1 MFKIVKKRYFIPS
14 ILSVFL
20 LIGVSFKDDFF
31 EISKQIEI
39 FTTLF
44 KTINQNYV
52 DDTNPAELM
61 DKAIKS
67 MLADL
72 DPYTNYFN
80 EQDVIK
86 FKINNTG
93 EYTGIGAMI
102 TRKEDKLIIKEPYKG
117 FPADKAGLKAG
128 DEITQIGDVLL
139 VDFKDDASQ
148 LMKGAKGT
156 KININYLRQG
166 KPMSTQLILDEVA
179 VKAVPFY
186 GMVDDKTGYIVLSQ
200 FNQKASYET
209 KEALEKL
216 KDDGAT
222 QIVLDLRGN
231 PGGLL
236 NEAVNI
242 CNLFVPKNEII
253 VTTKS
258 KNSKYN
264 NTYKT
269 NKTKHFKQLQNNL
282 EHNFAVR
289 EGLIE
294 ELKQLIDSGDSSIGD
309 MFKKA
314 NDIRDRW
321 KNAGAIPRDKYNIL
335 WNNYHFHMERF
346 YDVIHLD
353 KEARDLDLKNNLEQK
368 QQIITKATALLN
380 EEDVMKAFRELQLLH
395 RVWKEEIGPV
405 DREHREVI
413 WNEFSEITKK
423 MHDKREALY
432 ALARGKETE
441 NLALKNEIIVQI
453 EALGTEKI
461 DSHNGWQGQIKKLEI
476 LREAFFKAGKVP
488 AEVTEETWAKFKN
501 AVRAF
506 NVHKNVF
513 YKDIKH
519 EQNDNL
525 AKKIALVEKAKS
537 LQESNDF
544 NATTPIMKQIQDD
557 WKKIGHVPRKYSDSI
572 WNDFKLA
579 CNAYFDRMH
588 EARNSENS
596 EEVEAFEK
604 KKAFLDE
611 LKDFTL
617 VGEHKADLDAI
628 KAHIATWKT
637 FGKVPFNR
645 RHIEGK
651 FNKILDALFEKLSM
665 SKKDTEM
672 MRFSNRIEQLSE
684 NDNKR
689 ALEQEQFFIR
699 KKIDEVQSEIF
710 QLENNIQFISSSSK
724 GENPFI
730 KEVQK
735 SIERHKDDLKLW
747 KEKLQQIKDK

>member
-1 MFKIVKKRYFIPS
+1 MSEAQHDNLQNADGQDPIE
-14 ILSVFL
+14 L
-20 LIGVSFKDDFF
+20 
-31 EISKQIEI
+31 QIEEQI
-39 FTTLF
+39 EEQIETPIEVQEEAITS
-44 KTINQNYV
+44 NQSVLEEIDNSNAEENE
-52 DDTNPAELM
+52 DDSVKEKHEIEMLDYDALSMEEL
-61 DKAIKS
+61 
-67 MLADL
+67 
-72 DPYTNYFN
+72 T
-80 EQDVIK
+80 
-86 FKINNTG
+86 
-93 EYTGIGAMI
+93 
-102 TRKEDKLIIKEPYKG
+102 
-117 FPADKAGLKAG
+117 
-128 DEITQIGDVLL
+128 DE
-139 VDFKDDASQ
+139 
-148 LMKGAKGT
+148 
-156 KININYLRQG
+156 
-166 KPMSTQLILDEVA
+166 
-179 VKAVPFY
+179 
-186 GMVDDKTGYIVLSQ
+186 
-200 FNQKASYET
+200 
-209 KEALEKL
+209 LEKL
-216 KDDGAT
+216 VSNEKVMAIKDHAEGIRKAFSDKYQHFIDEKREEFNA
-222 QIVLDLRGN
+222 QN
-231 PGGLL
+231 
-236 NEAVNI
+236 NEEGVDFEYHFP
-242 CNLFVPKNEII
+242 LKNKFDSIF
-253 VTTKS
+253 
-258 KNSKYN
+258 

-269 NKTKHFKQLQNNL
+269 NKAKHFKQLQNNL

-289 EGLIE
+289 EALIE
-294 ELKQLIDSGDSSIGD
+294 ELKQLIDSSDSSIGD

-368 QQIITKATALLN
+368 QQIISKATALLN

-405 DREHREVI
+405 DREHRESI
-413 WNEFSEITKK
+413 WNEFSEITKQ

-441 NLALKNEIIVQI
+441 NLALKNEIIIQI

-461 DSHNGWQGQIKKLEI
+461 DSHSGWQGQIKKLEA

-525 AKKIALVEKAKS
+525 SKKIALVEKAKS

-544 NATTPIMKQIQDD
+544 NATTPIMKKIQDD

-572 WNDFKLA
+572 WKDFKDA

-588 EARNSENS
+588 EARNAESS

-617 VGEHKADLDAI
+617 SGEHKADLEAI

-672 MRFSNRIEQLSE
+672 MRFSNRLEQLSE

-699 KKIDEVQSEIF
+699 KKIDEVQGEIF

-735 SIERHKDDLKLW
+735 SIERHKDELKLW
-747 KEKLQQIKDK
+747 KEKLQQIKNM

>member
-1 MFKIVKKRYFIPS
+1 MSEAQHDNLQNADGQDPIKQQVE
-14 ILSVFL
+14 V
-20 LIGVSFKDDFF
+20 
-31 EISKQIEI
+31 QIETPI
-39 FTTLF
+39 EAQEEVLTS
-44 KTINQNYV
+44 NQSVLEEIDNSNAEENE
-52 DDTNPAELM
+52 DDSVKEKHEIEMLDYDALSMEEL
-61 DKAIKS
+61 
-67 MLADL
+67 
-72 DPYTNYFN
+72 T
-80 EQDVIK
+80 
-86 FKINNTG
+86 
-93 EYTGIGAMI
+93 
-102 TRKEDKLIIKEPYKG
+102 
-117 FPADKAGLKAG
+117 
-128 DEITQIGDVLL
+128 DE
-139 VDFKDDASQ
+139 
-148 LMKGAKGT
+148 
-156 KININYLRQG
+156 
-166 KPMSTQLILDEVA
+166 
-179 VKAVPFY
+179 
-186 GMVDDKTGYIVLSQ
+186 
-200 FNQKASYET
+200 
-209 KEALEKL
+209 LEKL
-216 KDDGAT
+216 VTNEKVMAIKDHAEGIRKAFSDKYHHFIDEKREEFNA
-222 QIVLDLRGN
+222 QN
-231 PGGLL
+231 
-236 NEAVNI
+236 NEEGVEFEYHFP
-242 CNLFVPKNEII
+242 LKNKFDSIF
-253 VTTKS
+253 
-258 KNSKYN
+258 

-289 EGLIE
+289 EALIE

-314 NDIRDRW
+314 NDIRERW

-413 WNEFSEITKK
+413 WNEFSEITKQ

-461 DSHNGWQGQIKKLEI
+461 DSHSGWQGQIKKLEA
-476 LREAFFKAGKVP
+476 LREAFFEARKVP

-544 NATTPIMKQIQDD
+544 NATTPIMKKIQDD

-588 EARNSENS
+588 EARNAETS

-617 VGEHKADLDAI
+617 SGEHKADLEAI

-672 MRFSNRIEQLSE
+672 MRFSNRLEQLSE

-747 KEKLQQIKDK
+747 KEKLQQIKNM

>member
-1 MFKIVKKRYFIPS
+1 MSEAQHDNLQNADGQDPIEQQV
-14 ILSVFL
+14 
-20 LIGVSFKDDFF
+20 
-31 EISKQIEI
+31 EEQIETPI
-39 FTTLF
+39 EVQEVEDLSD
-44 KTINQNYV
+44 NQSVLEEIDNSNAEENE
-52 DDTNPAELM
+52 DDSVKEKHEIEMLDYDALSMEEL
-61 DKAIKS
+61 S
-67 MLADL
+67 
-72 DPYTNYFN
+72 
-80 EQDVIK
+80 
-86 FKINNTG
+86 
-93 EYTGIGAMI
+93 
-102 TRKEDKLIIKEPYKG
+102 
-117 FPADKAGLKAG
+117 
-128 DEITQIGDVLL
+128 DE
-139 VDFKDDASQ
+139 
-148 LMKGAKGT
+148 
-156 KININYLRQG
+156 
-166 KPMSTQLILDEVA
+166 
-179 VKAVPFY
+179 
-186 GMVDDKTGYIVLSQ
+186 
-200 FNQKASYET
+200 
-209 KEALEKL
+209 LEKL
-216 KDDGAT
+216 VTNEKVMAIKDHAEGIRKAFSDKYHHFIDEKREEFNA
-222 QIVLDLRGN
+222 QN
-231 PGGLL
+231 
-236 NEAVNI
+236 NEEGVEFEYHFP
-242 CNLFVPKNEII
+242 LKNKFDSIF
-253 VTTKS
+253 
-258 KNSKYN
+258 

-269 NKTKHFKQLQNNL
+269 NKNKHFKQLQNNL

-289 EGLIE
+289 EALIE
-294 ELKQLIDSGDSSIGD
+294 ELKQLIDSSDSSIGD

-413 WNEFSEITKK
+413 WNEFSEITKQ

-453 EALGTEKI
+453 EALGTEKN
-461 DSHNGWQGQIKKLEI
+461 DSHSGWQGQIKKLEA

-588 EARNSENS
+588 KARNSENS

-628 KAHIATWKT
+628 KTHIATWKT

-672 MRFSNRIEQLSE
+672 MRFSNRLEQLSE

-747 KEKLQQIKDK
+747 KEKLQQIKDM

>member
-1 MFKIVKKRYFIPS
+1 MSEAQHDNLQNADGQDPIEQQVE
-14 ILSVFL
+14 V
-20 LIGVSFKDDFF
+20 
-31 EISKQIEI
+31 QIETPI
-39 FTTLF
+39 EAQEVEDLSD
-44 KTINQNYV
+44 NQSVLEEIDNSNAEENE
-52 DDTNPAELM
+52 DDSVKEKHEILMLDYDALSMEEL
-61 DKAIKS
+61 
-67 MLADL
+67 
-72 DPYTNYFN
+72 T
-80 EQDVIK
+80 
-86 FKINNTG
+86 
-93 EYTGIGAMI
+93 
-102 TRKEDKLIIKEPYKG
+102 
-117 FPADKAGLKAG
+117 
-128 DEITQIGDVLL
+128 DE
-139 VDFKDDASQ
+139 
-148 LMKGAKGT
+148 
-156 KININYLRQG
+156 
-166 KPMSTQLILDEVA
+166 
-179 VKAVPFY
+179 
-186 GMVDDKTGYIVLSQ
+186 
-200 FNQKASYET
+200 
-209 KEALEKL
+209 LEKL
-216 KDDGAT
+216 VTNEKVMAIKDHAEGIRKAFSDKYQHFIDEKREEFNA
-222 QIVLDLRGN
+222 QN
-231 PGGLL
+231 
-236 NEAVNI
+236 NEEGVEFEYHFP
-242 CNLFVPKNEII
+242 LKNKFDSIF
-253 VTTKS
+253 
-258 KNSKYN
+258 

-269 NKTKHFKQLQNNL
+269 NKNKHFKQLQNNL

-413 WNEFSEITKK
+413 WNEFSEITKQ

-461 DSHNGWQGQIKKLEI
+461 DSHSGWQGQIKKLEI

-588 EARNSENS
+588 KARNSENS

-672 MRFSNRIEQLSE
+672 MRFSNRLEQLSE

-747 KEKLQQIKDK
+747 KEKLQQIKDM

>member
-1 MFKIVKKRYFIPS
+1 MSEAQHDNLQNADGQDPIEQQVE
-14 ILSVFL
+14 V
-20 LIGVSFKDDFF
+20 
-31 EISKQIEI
+31 QIETPI
-39 FTTLF
+39 EAQEVEDLSD
-44 KTINQNYV
+44 NQSVLEEIDNSNAEENE
-52 DDTNPAELM
+52 DDSVKEKHEILMLDYDALSMEEL
-61 DKAIKS
+61 
-67 MLADL
+67 
-72 DPYTNYFN
+72 T
-80 EQDVIK
+80 
-86 FKINNTG
+86 
-93 EYTGIGAMI
+93 
-102 TRKEDKLIIKEPYKG
+102 
-117 FPADKAGLKAG
+117 
-128 DEITQIGDVLL
+128 DE
-139 VDFKDDASQ
+139 
-148 LMKGAKGT
+148 
-156 KININYLRQG
+156 
-166 KPMSTQLILDEVA
+166 
-179 VKAVPFY
+179 
-186 GMVDDKTGYIVLSQ
+186 
-200 FNQKASYET
+200 
-209 KEALEKL
+209 LEKL
-216 KDDGAT
+216 VTNEKVMAIKDHAEGIRKAFSDKYHHFIDEKREEFNA
-222 QIVLDLRGN
+222 QN
-231 PGGLL
+231 
-236 NEAVNI
+236 NEEGVEFEYHFP
-242 CNLFVPKNEII
+242 LKNKFDSIF
-253 VTTKS
+253 
-258 KNSKYN
+258 

-269 NKTKHFKQLQNNL
+269 NKNKHFKQLQNNL

-413 WNEFSEITKK
+413 WNEFSEITKQ

-461 DSHNGWQGQIKKLEI
+461 DSHSGWQGQIKKLEI

-588 EARNSENS
+588 KARNSENS

-628 KAHIATWKT
+628 KTHIATWKT

-672 MRFSNRIEQLSE
+672 MRFSNRLEQLSE

-747 KEKLQQIKDK
+747 KEKLQHIKDM

>member
-1 MFKIVKKRYFIPS
+1 MSEAQHDNLQNADGQDPIEQQVEVQIETPIEAS
-14 ILSVFL
+14 SCAS
-20 LIGVSFKDDFF
+20 IGVSI
-31 EISKQIEI
+31 EQQVEVQIETPI
-39 FTTLF
+39 EAQEEALTS
-44 KTINQNYV
+44 NQSVLEEIDNSNAEENE
-52 DDTNPAELM
+52 DDSVKEKHEIEMLDYDALSMEEL
-61 DKAIKS
+61 
-67 MLADL
+67 
-72 DPYTNYFN
+72 T
-80 EQDVIK
+80 
-86 FKINNTG
+86 
-93 EYTGIGAMI
+93 
-102 TRKEDKLIIKEPYKG
+102 
-117 FPADKAGLKAG
+117 
-128 DEITQIGDVLL
+128 DE
-139 VDFKDDASQ
+139 
-148 LMKGAKGT
+148 
-156 KININYLRQG
+156 
-166 KPMSTQLILDEVA
+166 
-179 VKAVPFY
+179 
-186 GMVDDKTGYIVLSQ
+186 
-200 FNQKASYET
+200 
-209 KEALEKL
+209 LEKL
-216 KDDGAT
+216 VTNEKVMAIKDHAEGIRKAFSDKYHHFIDEKREEFNA
-222 QIVLDLRGN
+222 QN
-231 PGGLL
+231 
-236 NEAVNI
+236 NEEGVEFEYHFP
-242 CNLFVPKNEII
+242 LKNKFDSIF
-253 VTTKS
+253 
-258 KNSKYN
+258 

-289 EGLIE
+289 EALIE

-413 WNEFSEITKK
+413 WNEFSEITKQ

-461 DSHNGWQGQIKKLEI
+461 DSHSGWQGQIKKLEA

-544 NATTPIMKQIQDD
+544 NATTPIMKKIQED

-588 EARNSENS
+588 EARNAETS

-617 VGEHKADLDAI
+617 SGEHKADLEAI

-672 MRFSNRIEQLSE
+672 MRFSNRLEQLSE

-747 KEKLQQIKDK
+747 KEKLQQIKNM

>member
-1 MFKIVKKRYFIPS
+1 MSEAQHDNLQNADGQDPIE
-14 ILSVFL
+14 L
-20 LIGVSFKDDFF
+20 
-31 EISKQIEI
+31 QIEEQI
-39 FTTLF
+39 ETPIEVQEEAITS
-44 KTINQNYV
+44 NQSVLEEIDNSNAEENE
-52 DDTNPAELM
+52 DDSVKEKHEIEMLDYDALSMEEL
-61 DKAIKS
+61 
-67 MLADL
+67 
-72 DPYTNYFN
+72 T
-80 EQDVIK
+80 
-86 FKINNTG
+86 
-93 EYTGIGAMI
+93 
-102 TRKEDKLIIKEPYKG
+102 
-117 FPADKAGLKAG
+117 
-128 DEITQIGDVLL
+128 DE
-139 VDFKDDASQ
+139 
-148 LMKGAKGT
+148 
-156 KININYLRQG
+156 
-166 KPMSTQLILDEVA
+166 
-179 VKAVPFY
+179 
-186 GMVDDKTGYIVLSQ
+186 
-200 FNQKASYET
+200 
-209 KEALEKL
+209 LEKL
-216 KDDGAT
+216 VSNEKVMAIKDHAEGIRKAFSDKYQHFIDEKREEFNA
-222 QIVLDLRGN
+222 QN
-231 PGGLL
+231 
-236 NEAVNI
+236 NEEGVDFEYHFP
-242 CNLFVPKNEII
+242 LKNKFDSIF
-253 VTTKS
+253 
-258 KNSKYN
+258 

-269 NKTKHFKQLQNNL
+269 NKAKHFKQLQNNL

-289 EGLIE
+289 EALIE
-294 ELKQLIDSGDSSIGD
+294 ELKQLIDSSDSSIGD

-405 DREHREVI
+405 DREHRESI
-413 WNEFSEITKK
+413 WNEFSEITKQ

-441 NLALKNEIIVQI
+441 NLALKIEIISQI

-461 DSHNGWQGQIKKLEI
+461 DSHSGWQGQIKKLEA

-525 AKKIALVEKAKS
+525 SKKIALVEKAKS

-544 NATTPIMKQIQDD
+544 NATTPIMKKIQDD

-572 WNDFKLA
+572 WSDFKLA

-588 EARNSENS
+588 EARNAESS

-617 VGEHKADLDAI
+617 TGEYKADLEAI

-672 MRFSNRIEQLSE
+672 MRFSNRLEQLSE

-689 ALEQEQFFIR
+689 ALDQEQFFIR
-699 KKIDEVQSEIF
+699 KKIDEVQGEIF

-747 KEKLQQIKDK
+747 KEKLQQIKNM

>member
-1 MFKIVKKRYFIPS
+1 MSEAQHDNLQNADGQDPIEQQVE
-14 ILSVFL
+14 V
-20 LIGVSFKDDFF
+20 
-31 EISKQIEI
+31 QIETPI
-39 FTTLF
+39 EVQEVEDLSD
-44 KTINQNYV
+44 NQSVLEEIDNSNAEENE
-52 DDTNPAELM
+52 DDSVKEKHEILMLDYDALSMEEL
-61 DKAIKS
+61 
-67 MLADL
+67 
-72 DPYTNYFN
+72 T
-80 EQDVIK
+80 
-86 FKINNTG
+86 
-93 EYTGIGAMI
+93 
-102 TRKEDKLIIKEPYKG
+102 
-117 FPADKAGLKAG
+117 
-128 DEITQIGDVLL
+128 DE
-139 VDFKDDASQ
+139 
-148 LMKGAKGT
+148 
-156 KININYLRQG
+156 
-166 KPMSTQLILDEVA
+166 
-179 VKAVPFY
+179 
-186 GMVDDKTGYIVLSQ
+186 
-200 FNQKASYET
+200 
-209 KEALEKL
+209 LEKL
-216 KDDGAT
+216 VTNEKVMAIKDHAEGIRKAFSDKYHHFIDEKREEFNA
-222 QIVLDLRGN
+222 QN
-231 PGGLL
+231 
-236 NEAVNI
+236 NEEGVEFEYHFP
-242 CNLFVPKNEII
+242 LKNKFDSIF
-253 VTTKS
+253 
-258 KNSKYN
+258 

-413 WNEFSEITKK
+413 WNEFSEITKQ
-423 MHDKREALY
+423 MQDKREALY

-461 DSHNGWQGQIKKLEI
+461 DSHSGWQGQIKKLEI

-525 AKKIALVEKAKS
+525 SKKIALVEKAKS

-588 EARNSENS
+588 KARNSENS

-628 KAHIATWKT
+628 KTHIATWKT

-665 SKKDTEM
+665 YKKDTEM
-672 MRFSNRIEQLSE
+672 MRFSNRLEQFSE

-747 KEKLQQIKDK
+747 KEKLQQIKNM